1 MSKQMKRAVVGFFG
15 VLCVLVLISTF
26 ILGVNLIKNRW
37 HKLDFTVD
45 SINVVTVGKSEGK
58 TKYRVTVN
66 GEVQTWFYDFNTYE
80 FDMAF
85 SSGGESGPFNV
96 QGGKGCIAK
105 HGEPTAFSISF
116 DTYGLDDVGQYIFR
130 GKNIYISGDSKEA
143 TDIKLFLSEHTDKI
157 VIAD

>member
-37 HKLDFTVD
+37 HKLDFSVE
-45 SINVVTVGKSEGK
+45 SINVVTLGKSDGK

-66 GEVQTWFYDFNTYE
+66 GDVQTWFYDFNTYK
-80 FDMAF
+80 FDMVYN
-85 SSGGESGPFNV
+85 SGGESAAFNM
-96 QGGKGCIAK
+96 QGGSGFVAK
-105 HGEPTAFSISF
+105 HGEPTAFSFTF
-116 DTYGLDDVGQYIFR
+116 DTYSTDDIGQYVFR

-143 TDIKLFLSEHTDKI
+143 TEIKLFLSEHTDKI
-157 VIAD
+157 VIDN